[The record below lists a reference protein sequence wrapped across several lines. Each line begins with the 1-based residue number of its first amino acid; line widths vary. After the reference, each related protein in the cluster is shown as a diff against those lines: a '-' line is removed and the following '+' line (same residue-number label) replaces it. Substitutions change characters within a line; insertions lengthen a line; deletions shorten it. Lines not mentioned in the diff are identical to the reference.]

1 MGDLVSNYRFV
12 VKPVIKET
20 GRSLDLARPMKIH
33 PLTYQEL
40 PFNPEYT
47 NYADGRFTLEKLSH
61 ATADEMYW
69 KARQEIILR
78 HTGEHPYE
86 ISGPDAENL
95 LQQIFPR
102 DISKVKIGRCSYQFA
117 CYHDGGIISDG
128 LLLRLEKF
136 IALCY
141 LNDNFHDNDNLPIV
155 NTTIEN
161 IEESLESLI
170 LNHEKRKEIS
180 LASQN
185 FIKEK
190 LNNSKVFQELEKI
203 YTGK

>member
-1 MGDLVSNYRFV
+1 MGDLVSNFRFV

-40 PFNPEYT
+40 PLNPEYT

-86 ISGPDAENL
+86 ISGPDAENYFNKYFLEIFQKLKLEDAPINL
-95 LQQIFPR
+95 L
-102 DISKVKIGRCSYQFA
+102 V
-117 CYHDGGIISDG
+117 
-128 LLLRLEKF
+128 
-136 IALCY
+136 
-141 LNDNFHDNDNLPIV
+141 
-155 NTTIEN
+155 TMM
-161 IEESLESLI
+161 EE
-170 LNHEKRKEIS
+170 
-180 LASQN
+180 
-185 FIKEK
+185 
-190 LNNSKVFQELEKI
+190 
-203 YTGK
+203 

>member
-40 PFNPEYT
+40 PLNPEYT

-117 CYHDGGIISDG
+117 CYHDGGMISDG
-128 LLLRLEKF
+128 LLLRLEKNKF
-136 IALCY
+136 WFAQGDGHLYSC
-141 LNDNFHDNDNLPIV
+141 LL
-155 NTTIEN
+155 
-161 IEESLESLI
+161 
-170 LNHEKRKEIS
+170 
-180 LASQN
+180 
-185 FIKEK
+185 
-190 LNNSKVFQELEKI
+190 
-203 YTGK
+203 YTSDAADE